1 MAEQLSIFGLWER
14 VVAPPE
20 EEPPPPPPPPPPAP
34 VDPRQVDLL
43 TGAQPLR
50 AVLEEACV
58 ALDAPAVRL
67 AREALFSRFLGQDW
81 AGRALDWADA
91 IEWLVGR
98 AGETL
103 DAQAQ
108 VERALALEGADAELR
123 FPEAAKWLLVEVR
136 RAALGRAVE
145 RLVAEQGPGARLDDG
160 RPAGVLLLLAGDAE
174 RAHPVLTAACAE
186 LREQDARWLG
196 YLGEA
201 AWRSGQHHGALAAYC
216 HACLVDPTAI
226 DEALLTCAPVL
237 DLVDLGV
244 DLELEAPVL
253 AYVPVLAD
261 LQAVLMLDDLAL
273 ATPPGAAAPRRLA
286 ALLRAYRS
294 ARAAGTLDEAGRLA
308 VKRELLR
315 LAPVGLKELLR
326 RI

>member
-14 VVAPPE
+14 VEPAAVE
-20 EEPPPPPPPPPPAP
+20 ELPPPPPPPPPAP
-34 VDPRQVDLL
+34 IDPRQVDLL

-50 AVLEEACV
+50 ADLEEACV
-58 ALDAPAVRL
+58 ALDAPAVRA
-67 AREALFSRFLGQDW
+67 AREALLSRFLGQDW
-81 AGRALDWADA
+81 AARALDWADA

-98 AGETL
+98 PGEAL
-103 DAQAQ
+103 AAQTQ
-108 VERALALEGADAELR
+108 VERALVLVGADGELR
-123 FPEAAKWLLVEVR
+123 FPAAAKWLVVEIR

-174 RAHPVLTAACAE
+174 RAHPMLAAACAARGE
-186 LREQDARWLG
+186 PDARWLG

-201 AWRSGQHHGALAAYC
+201 AWRCGQSHGALEAYGR
-216 HACLVDPTAI
+216 ACLVDPTAI
-226 DEALLTCAPVL
+226 DEAQLTCTPVL

-244 DLELEAPVL
+244 DLELEPPVL

-273 ATPPGAAAPRRLA
+273 TAPPGATAPRRLA
-286 ALLRAYRS
+286 ALLRAYRG
-294 ARAAGTLDEAGRLA
+294 ARAAGTLDEAARIA
-308 VKRELLR
+308 AKRELLR